1 MKRNP
6 FNTIFRAFMAVN
18 MALYRLTGGI
28 FGGRI
33 RGLQVLL
40 LTTTGRK
47 TGKARTTPLGFFMH
61 AGMYVVTAS
70 NAGMDN
76 HPAWFL
82 NLKNNPQVALQV
94 GARRLAATAE
104 PADPALREQLWA
116 ELVKR
121 APGYKAYQKHTT
133 RVIPM
138 VLLWPVD
145 KR

>member
-6 FNTIFRAFMAVN
+6 FNTIFRPFMTVN
-18 MALYRLTGGI
+18 MFLYRLTGGI

-47 TGKARTTPLGFFMH
+47 TGKPRTTPLGYFIH
-61 AGMYVVTAS
+61 DGRYVITAS
-70 NAGMDN
+70 NSGMDT

-82 NLKNNPQVALQV
+82 NLKNNPQVALQI
-94 GARRLAATAE
+94 GARRLTATAE

-121 APGYKAYQKHTT
+121 SPSYKAYQKHTT
-133 RVIPM
+133 RTIPM
-138 VLLWPVD
+138 VLLRPVEAS
-145 KR
+145 